1 MPPTVAPAA
10 SAPPVVAT
18 ASPTAPSGA
27 VVSPPAAG
35 PFDPTRE
42 FERVVAAQSAGF
54 KVEAAADKPQLRID
68 KDNMTFKVKTE
79 KEGYVYVLQYGTD
92 GGIVQVFPNTA
103 AKSNRLKADS
113 TTSLPPKNALT
124 IAGGPPGI
132 DHLLVI
138 VSNHPR
144 QFKALGL
151 KNSDGFEQTTLDA
164 ARQAAEAAGP
174 AASVFAG
181 TPVCT
186 QPCSDE
192 YGAAVFTVEEIK

>member
-1 MPPTVAPAA
+1 V
-10 SAPPVVAT
+10 
-18 ASPTAPSGA
+18 PSGA

-42 FERVVAAQSAGF
+42 FERVVAAQSATF

-79 KEGYVYVLQYGTD
+79 REGYVYVLQYGSD

-113 TTSLPPKNALT
+113 TTSLPPKNANT

-151 KNSDGFEQTTLDA
+151 KNIDGFEQTTLDA

-174 AASVFAG
+174 SASVFAG

-186 QPCSDE
+186 PPCSDE
-192 YGAAVFTVEEIK
+192 YGASVFTVEEIK

>member
-1 MPPTVAPAA
+1 M
-10 SAPPVVAT
+10 
-18 ASPTAPSGA
+18 
-27 VVSPPAAG
+27 VSPPAAG
-35 PFDPTRE
+35 PFDPARE

-144 QFKALGL
+144 AVQG
-151 KNSDGFEQTTLDA
+151 
-164 ARQAAEAAGP
+164 ARPEERATASSRRRSMRRAQAAEAAGP

-192 YGAAVFTVEEIK
+192 YGAAVFTVEEIR